1 MSARVHNFGA
11 GPAALPLGVLDRM
24 QAELHD
30 FAGTGRSILEL
41 SHRSPEYDR
50 IHEAARARLLRL
62 LGLERQPDESEA
74 DYDVLLMT
82 GGARAQFS
90 LVPMNL
96 LLPGQRADYLVT
108 GRWSELALVA
118 GQQAGAARSIW
129 SGKEG
134 GYRAVPTPGEY
145 RVGRDAAYLHYTSN
159 NTIYGT
165 QFPSIP
171 ASGSDGG
178 DILLV
183 ADVSSDFLSRPF
195 DMSRHALVYAS
206 AQKNLG
212 PAGVT
217 VVVIRRDLLGRTR
230 TDLAGVFSYRAV
242 AAKRSL
248 LNTPPVFAIYV
259 VGLVLEDL
267 EARGGLEAADLRNRE
282 KSELLYRAID
292 RSDGFYLG
300 HADVGSRSRMN
311 VTFRLSRE
319 DLEPRFLEEAGNR
332 GLVGLAGH
340 RSVGGIR
347 ASIYNGVELASV
359 EELVAHLDDFHSTAR
374 S

>member
-11 GPAALPLGVLDRM
+11 GPAALPLSVLDRM
-24 QAELHD
+24 QAEHYD
-30 FAGTGRSILEL
+30 FAGSGRSILEL
-41 SHRSPEYDR
+41 SHRSLEYDR
-50 IHEAARARLLRL
+50 LHEAARARLLRL
-62 LGLERQPDESEA
+62 LGPARLSDEPQA
-74 DYDVLLMT
+74 DYEVLFMA
-82 GGARAQFS
+82 GGARTQFS

-96 LLPGQRADYLVT
+96 LQPGQRGDYLVT
-108 GRWSELALVA
+108 GRWSELALAA
-118 GQQAGAARSIW
+118 GEQAGLARSIW
-129 SGKEG
+129 TGKEG
-134 GYRAVPTPGEY
+134 RYRAVPTPGDY
-145 RVGRDAAYLHYTSN
+145 RVGDDAAYLHYTSN

-171 ASGSDGG
+171 ANGSVGG
-178 DILLV
+178 GIPLV

-217 VVVIRRDLLGRTR
+217 VVVIRRDLLARTR
-230 TDLAGVFSYRAV
+230 TGLADVFSYRAV

-267 EARGGLEAADLRNRE
+267 EARGGLEAADRRNR
-282 KSELLYRAID
+282 KKAELLYRAID
-292 RSDGFYLG
+292 RSDGFYVG
-300 HADVGSRSRMN
+300 HAEVRSRSRMN
-311 VTFRLSRE
+311 VTFRLDRE
-319 DLEPRFLEEAGNR
+319 DLEARFLEEAGNR
-332 GLVGLAGH
+332 GLVGLKGH

-359 EELVAHLDDFHSTAR
+359 EELVALLDDFRSEAR

>member
-11 GPAALPLGVLDRM
+11 GPAALPLSVLDRM

-50 IHEAARARLLRL
+50 LHEAARARLLRL
-62 LGLERQPDESEA
+62 LGLLRRPDESES

-82 GGARAQFS
+82 GGARTQFS

-108 GRWSELALVA
+108 GRWSELALAA
-118 GQQAGAARSIW
+118 GKQAGTASSIW

-134 GYRAVPTPGEY
+134 GYRAVPTSGEY
-145 RVGRDAAYLHYTSN
+145 RVGGDAAYLHYTSN

-217 VVVIRRDLLGRTR
+217 VVVIRRDLLERTR
-230 TDLAGVFSYRAV
+230 TGLADVFSYRAV

-267 EARGGLEAADLRNRE
+267 EARGGLEAADRRNRE
-282 KSELLYRAID
+282 KAELLYQAID

-319 DLEPRFLEEAGNR
+319 DLQPRFLEEAGNR

-359 EELVAHLDDFHSTAR
+359 EELVALLDDFRSRAR